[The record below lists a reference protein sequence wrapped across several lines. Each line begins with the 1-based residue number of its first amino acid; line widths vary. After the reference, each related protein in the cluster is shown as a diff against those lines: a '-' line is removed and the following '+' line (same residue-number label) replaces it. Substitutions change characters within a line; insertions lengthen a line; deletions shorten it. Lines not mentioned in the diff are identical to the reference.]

1 MSNKIFKNIDD
12 LIDYSINYDDETN
25 YFDCDFFIKRNNKKV
40 KVHGADVCHRDLILY
55 TEKESINFVI
65 DTIGFNNYLC
75 EV

>member
-12 LIDYSINYDDETN
+12 LIDYSINYDDETS
-25 YFDCDFFIKRNNKKV
+25 YFDCNFFIKRNDKKV
-40 KVHGADVCHRDLILY
+40 KVYGVDVCHRDLILY

-65 DTIGFNNYLC
+65 DSIGFNNYLC